1 MCFILVFLKW
11 LCFLPSLLS
20 FPFLCFPS
28 FFPPVFENEIQEEK
42 STRLKIWHVF
52 WSLIEINSKG
62 SFSVYHF
69 DCLKKEGEAA

>member
-1 MCFILVFLKW
+1 MFYSDIFEVALF
-11 LCFLPSLLS
+11 FTLS
-20 FPFLCFPS
+20 PFLSFPS

-52 WSLIEINSKG
+52 WSLIEINSKDT
-62 SFSVYHF
+62 FSVYHF